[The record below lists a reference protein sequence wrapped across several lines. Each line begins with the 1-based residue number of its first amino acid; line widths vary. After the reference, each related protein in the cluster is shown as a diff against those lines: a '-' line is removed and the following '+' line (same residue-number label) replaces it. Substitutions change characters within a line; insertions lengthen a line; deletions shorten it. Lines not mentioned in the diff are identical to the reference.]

1 MDLEKLQEL
10 ADSDLK
16 INDTELDLESLKT
29 PQLHNKYMK
38 HLTKFKLMLSR
49 AEGDLANT
57 KRELW
62 EYYTG
67 KADASV
73 YAKKPFNFKLLRQPT
88 VVLSNGVTPTVY
100 YWLNNKIGNV
110 VNPIDLISD
119 SIDNKTGGL
128 NVFTKVKIK
137 VFMIKKRANHHRNG
151 DFTKIFM

>member
-10 ADSDLK
+10 ADKDLK

-49 AEGDLANT
+49 AEGDLYNA

-73 YAKKPFNFKLLRQPT
+73 YAEKPFNLKILKQDVDQYIYSDERYIKAKQKVDYAITEFECTFNKTEILR
-88 VVLSNGVTPTVY
+88 LMIEDGFGE
-100 YWLNNKIGNV
+100 LNWEDLKASLNKISLECIGQQ
-110 VNPIDLISD
+110 D
-119 SIDNKTGGL
+119 
-128 NVFTKVKIK
+128 
-137 VFMIKKRANHHRNG
+137 
-151 DFTKIFM
+151 

>member
-10 ADSDLK
+10 ADGDLK

-49 AEGDLANT
+49 AEGDLYNT

-73 YAKKPFNFKLLRQPT
+73 YAQKPFDLKILKTDIDKYLNADEDLQRLSQKVEYLTTVIDFLDRTLRQIT
-88 VVLSNGVTPTVY
+88 NRTFTIK
-100 YWLNNKIGNV
+100 NA
-110 VNPIDLISD
+110 IDWR
-119 SIDNKTGGL
+119 K
-128 NVFTKVKIK
+128 FTSGAI
-137 VFMIKKRANHHRNG
+137 
-151 DFTKIFM
+151 

>member
-49 AEGDLANT
+49 AEGDLYNT
-57 KRELW
+57 KRNLW

-73 YAKKPFNFKLLRQPT
+73 YAQKPFNLKILKQDIDKYIESDEEWIKANQKVKYLETIVDFLDRTLRQIT
-88 VVLSNGVTPTVY
+88 NRTFTIK
-100 YWLNNKIGNV
+100 NA
-110 VNPIDLISD
+110 IDWR
-119 SIDNKTGGL
+119 K
-128 NVFTKVKIK
+128 FTSGAI
-137 VFMIKKRANHHRNG
+137 
-151 DFTKIFM
+151 